1 MSKLFIFLLLI
12 ISSLCQED
20 NLTNIN
26 ETLDFNETMNF
37 NETMDM
43 DTEFVDPF
51 EKMFLPNVIY
61 LDDSNYSTV
70 LKKYDQA
77 YVLFYTTWCGYC
89 EQLMP
94 IYNESVNYYKENK
107 INVTFF
113 KIDGSRSENAS
124 VDFVVAAFPRI
135 FFLSKGQRYKYQG
148 PRTKEG
154 FIYFRDRKLANDVH
168 EIQKLDD
175 LKNIKNIFE
184 TNLTVLSTIKNKSS
198 NIYKSLLE
206 LADYAIFME
215 FASCLSD
222 ECLQKYGEDII
233 LFKTFDEKENSYKKD
248 YGKIEDA
255 EYYSVKDFASIFSI
269 ETGVF
274 AKQHDIN
281 LWFEFDKKVI
291 FYIREDKEEQTQYDA
306 FFKEMGFKL
315 RKNNTYVFVTSPEG
329 NDIQARIYRDLL
341 ILPEDLPC
349 IVYYD
354 ANSGDPI
361 SKTHIFKINNP
372 DMKKVN
378 EKYIYKFLRRIKE
391 GKIRRDLY
399 SEMPL
404 KEPKYIKG
412 MKYVIGRDFD
422 KEVTDEKDANVLLCL
437 YNGFGDDF
445 ENQFLDVMGN
455 ITEKYKNITDKK
467 LKFAILNYQLNEPR
481 DIEIKDNI
489 FPRAYLYTNA
499 MKEKKILKFT
509 HKNESEVTL
518 EEFENFLNDKLN
530 LDNDSLE
537 KKEEKKEEN
546 AKEEKDKEEKNE
558 EKDKEGKKVEDL

>member
-1 MSKLFIFLLLI
+1 MSLSESEIE
-12 ISSLCQED
+12 S
-20 NLTNIN
+20 
-26 ETLDFNETMNF
+26 M
-37 NETMDM
+37 
-43 DTEFVDPF
+43 
-51 EKMFLPNVIY
+51 
-61 LDDSNYSTV
+61 
-70 LKKYDQA
+70 KK
-77 YVLFYTTWCGYC
+77 VF
-89 EQLMP
+89 
-94 IYNESVNYYKENK
+94 K
-107 INVTFF
+107 
-113 KIDGSRSENAS
+113 KIDADNSG
-124 VDFVVAAFPRI
+124 
-135 FFLSKGQRYKYQG
+135 
-148 PRTKEG
+148 
-154 FIYFRDRKLANDVH
+154 KL
-168 EIQKLDD
+168 
-175 LKNIKNIFE
+175 
-184 TNLTVLSTIKNKSS
+184 
-198 NIYKSLLE
+198 
-206 LADYAIFME
+206 
-215 FASCLSD
+215 
-222 ECLQKYGEDII
+222 
-233 LFKTFDEKENSYKKD
+233 
-248 YGKIEDA
+248 
-255 EYYSVKDFASIFSI
+255 
-269 ETGVF
+269 
-274 AKQHDIN
+274 
-281 LWFEFDKKVI
+281 
-291 FYIREDKEEQTQYDA
+291 DKEELTQYDA

-329 NDIQARIYRDLL
+329 NDIQARIFRDLL

-558 EKDKEGKKVEDL
+558 EKDKEEKKVEDL